1 MTILTTDTGAA
12 LVALGLTVLLVAL
25 TAAYAA
31 YDNTGDRD
39 E

>member
-1 MTILTTDTGAA
+1 MTILTTDLGAA
-12 LVALGLTVLLVAL
+12 LLALGLTALLVAL

-31 YDNTGDRD
+31 YGNKGEGD

>member
-1 MTILTTDTGAA
+1 MTILTTDLGAGLA
-12 LVALGLTVLLVAL
+12 ALGLTVLLLAL

-31 YDNTGDRD
+31 YGNKGDGD